1 MGDIMLTCYGALSR
15 NRAVGVRLGAGEKL
29 ADILAGSSQVA
40 EGIATARVVVQL
52 ARRYRVNLPVL
63 TAVAQILDDNIHP
76 REAVLQI
83 MALPQ
88 IEEQ

>member
-15 NRAVGVRLGAGEKL
+15 NRAVGMRLGAGESL

-52 ARRYRVNLPVL
+52 ARRHRVNLPVL
-63 TAVAQILDDNIHP
+63 TAVAQILDENIDP
-76 REAVLQI
+76 REAVGQI

-88 IEEQ
+88 IEE

>member
-1 MGDIMLTCYGALSR
+1 MLTCYGALSR
-15 NRAVGVRLGAGEKL
+15 NRAVGMRLGAGERL
-29 ADILAGSSQVA
+29 TDILAGSSQVA